1 MLILGVILTFA
12 QLKAANYE
20 VNYPSRI
27 NNRMNEKLCKN
38 SFPLTDKTVNTY

>member
-1 MLILGVILTFA
+1 MLILGVILKFA

-27 NNRMNEKLCKN
+27 NNRMNDKHYKN
-38 SFPLTDKTVNTY
+38 SFPLTDKTVHAY